1 MMILNFWHWWIN
13 ELSILMPS
21 WFRLLFF
28 TNRQALLFI
37 RYTNFQVDFY
47 GMEAGVEKK
56 LAHFYLHNEGKIQC
70 QAFFE
75 EHSNWQSAKK
85 VLLLNHHQVL
95 RRNLSLPIAAQENLN
110 QVIAYELDRYTPL
123 NANQAYYSARL
134 LGKNKENNQIYV
146 ELTCITKKKLNYFFD
161 EFMAWGMPIDIIC
174 YDYGLENIK
183 SESQAQSY
191 NLLSKDLH
199 PTRGNTTEIF
209 ARILGSIFLLLCAV
223 SIIFPFWSLS
233 HRLSELERQTTDA
246 QRKAGQVEQLK
257 SDANLT
263 LELASTVNNLKQQT
277 PSTTLILKE
286 LTGILPDNTW
296 LKSFDLSEN
305 KLRLEGLSKS
315 SSALIGLLEA
325 SPYFEQTSFVSP
337 VVQDSRAGM
346 DMFTLETRIEHHAHA
361 DGSL

>member
-1 MMILNFWHWWIN
+1 MRVLDFWHWWIN
-13 ELSILMPS
+13 ELNSLIPS

-28 TNRQALLFI
+28 THRQALLFI

-47 GMEAGVEKK
+47 GIEAGIEKK

-75 EHSNWQSAKK
+75 AHSNWQSAKK
-85 VLLLNHHQVL
+85 VLLLNSHQVL

-123 NANQAYYSARL
+123 NAKQAYYSVHL

-146 ELTCITKKKLNYFFD
+146 DLTCITKQKLNYFFD
-161 EFMAWGMPIDIIC
+161 EFMTWGLPIDIIC
-174 YDYGLENIK
+174 YDYGLENLK
-183 SESQAQSY
+183 SESQAQHH

-199 PTRGNTTEIF
+199 PTRGNNPEIF
-209 ARILGSIFLLLCAV
+209 ARILGIVFLFLCTV
-223 SIIFPFWSLS
+223 SLIFPFWSLN
-233 HRLSELERQTTDA
+233 HRLSALEQQIADA
-246 QRKAGQVEQLK
+246 QKKAGQVEQLK
-257 SDANLT
+257 SEANLA
-263 LELASTVNNLKQQT
+263 LELANTVNHLKLQT
-277 PSTTLILKE
+277 PSITIILKE
-286 LTGILPDNTW
+286 LTKRLPDNTW

-315 SSALIGLLEA
+315 SSELIGLLEA

-337 VVQDSRAGM
+337 VIQDSRAGM
-346 DMFTLETRIEHHAHA
+346 DLFTLETRIEPHT